1 MNYILNIDTRNVDR
15 SKNNITDFRYTLISR
30 LNNIISIKISSF
42 EFTNSSYIFSD
53 SNNNNIFYITY
64 SGTEYEF
71 KLEDGNYSAENI
83 VQKLNEYFSS
93 NIPALSVLLN
103 SNSGKIKFSS
113 IGDDFSLYFPNCE
126 NYKSFGELLG
136 FYFNSYSSTSKF
148 IISENIVNTLGEHY
162 YFLKI
167 NDYGNIYNNGRKYMS
182 KIILNA
188 PKYQTVYEDSN
199 SYVSKEHIF
208 KQTIDIK
215 HLDIK
220 ILDYK
225 GNIVDPNG
233 IDYSFS
239 IEFKINQNII
249 LKLYKNIN
257 FRSNELDNLILKDKL
272 LKFCIENT

>member
-15 SKNNITDFRYTLISR
+15 NKNSITNFRYTLISR

-93 NIPALSVLLN
+93 SIPALSALLN
-103 SNSGKIKFSS
+103 SNSGKIKLSS
-113 IGDDFSLYFPNCE
+113 NGANFSLFFPNCE

-136 FYFNSYSSTSKF
+136 FGYNSYSSTNKV

-239 IEFKINQNII
+239 VEFKVIQNAI

>member
-15 SKNNITDFRYTLISR
+15 NKNSITNFRYTLISR

-93 NIPALSVLLN
+93 SIPALSVLLN
-103 SNSGKIKFSS
+103 SNSGKIKLSS
-113 IGDDFSLYFPNCE
+113 NGTDFSLFFPNCE

-136 FYFNSYSSTSKF
+136 FDYNSYSSTSKV

-167 NDYGNIYNNGRKYMS
+167 NDYGNIYNNARKYMS

-239 IEFKINQNII
+239 VEFKVIQNAI

-257 FRSNELDNLILKDKL
+257 FRSNELDDLILKDKL